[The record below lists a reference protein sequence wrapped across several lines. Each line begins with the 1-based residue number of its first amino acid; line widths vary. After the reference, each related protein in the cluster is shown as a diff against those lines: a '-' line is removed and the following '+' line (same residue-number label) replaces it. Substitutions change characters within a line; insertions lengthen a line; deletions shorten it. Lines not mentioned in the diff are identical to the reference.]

1 MYDIAML
8 ARSVGAD
15 MSEEFYTA
23 EEVADYLKIS
33 AQTVRAW
40 IRTKKI
46 EAVKFG
52 RAWRITKRELQ
63 RISAEGVAEDTD
75 ESEASNG

>member
-1 MYDIAML
+1 
-8 ARSVGAD
+8 

-33 AQTVRAW
+33 SQTVRAW

-63 RISAEGVAEDTD
+63 RVSTEGVPEDGD
-75 ESEASNG
+75 ESEDANA